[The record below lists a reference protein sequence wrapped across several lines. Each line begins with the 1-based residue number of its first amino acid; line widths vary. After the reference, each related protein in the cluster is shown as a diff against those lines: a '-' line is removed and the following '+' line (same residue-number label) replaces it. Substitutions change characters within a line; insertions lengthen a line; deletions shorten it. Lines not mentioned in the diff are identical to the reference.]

1 MHSFLRR
8 ASVFALIGAAGLSLS
23 ACEAIRN
30 AAGQGKDSPDEFAVV
45 TKAPLVV
52 PPDFNLRP
60 PSPGAAPTNQT
71 DPTTSAETALYGATP
86 QQVASALPPTM
97 SQGERMLL
105 ANAHVENTDPTIR
118 QEIASDGR
126 NMRAGDDSF
135 TNNVMFWSS
144 SSPSATGDVNINPDS
159 EAARIAAQR
168 GGATGPVTP
177 QPTATPTTPD
187 APPPP
192 PKKDDNGGGWFDWF

>member
-8 ASVFALIGAAGLSLS
+8 ASVLALIGAAGLSLS
-23 ACEAIRN
+23 ACESIRD

-60 PSPGAAPTNQT
+60 PAPGAAPTNQT

-86 QQVASALPPTM
+86 EQVAASLPPTM

-105 ANAHVENTDPTIR
+105 ANAHVENTDSTIR

-135 TNNVMFWSS
+135 TNNVMFWSAG
-144 SSPSATGDVNINPDS
+144 PQPATGAVNVNPDS
-159 EAARIAAQR
+159 EAARLAAQR
-168 GGATGPVTP
+168 NGVTGPVTP

-192 PKKDDNGGGWFDWF
+192 PKKDDDGGWFDWF

>member
-23 ACEAIRN
+23 ACESIRD
-30 AAGQGKDSPDEFAVV
+30 AAGQGKASPDEFAVV

-86 QQVASALPPTM
+86 QQVASSLPPTM

-105 ANAHVENTDPTIR
+105 ANAHVENADPTIR
-118 QEIASDGR
+118 QEIASDGH
-126 NMRAGDDSF
+126 NMRGGDDSF
-135 TNNVMFWSS
+135 TNNVMFWNSA
-144 SSPSATGDVNINPDS
+144 PPATGAVNVDPDS

-177 QPTATPTTPD
+177 QPTATPVAPD
-187 APPPP
+187 TPPPADNS
-192 PKKDDNGGGWFDWF
+192 KKDDDGGWFDWL

>member
-1 MHSFLRR
+1 MHLFLRR

-23 ACEAIRN
+23 ACEAVRN

-86 QQVASALPPTM
+86 QQVAASLPPTM
-97 SQGERMLL
+97 SQGERILL
-105 ANAHVENTDPTIR
+105 AYAHVENSDPTIR

-144 SSPSATGDVNINPDS
+144 APPPPGTANVDPDS

-192 PKKDDNGGGWFDWF
+192 AKKDDDGGWFDWF